1 MNDVVEVANKN
12 VKKIIH
18 KMVITYK
25 DWYEMLPFALPHI
38 RAFSGGTLRLSRM
51 DGDDLERNQSE
62 KQRNNAEKTGGLEEK
77 EEQTCVP
84 LFSSQ
89 RNRVGYEQ
97 KRRKRTTSRGTNRNK
112 KEEDEGTRKA
122 ETEEREQCW
131 WNSPSTPPSSFAKQ
145 QIPITEEEGENR
157 ERPGERGL
165 IDRREETSSGQS

>member
-38 RAFSGGTLRLSRM
+38 K
-51 DGDDLERNQSE
+51 RNRSE

-89 RNRVGYEQ
+89 RNRGGHEQ
-97 KRRKRTTSRGTNRNK
+97 KRRKRTTSRGTNRNR

-131 WNSPSTPPSSFAKQ
+131 WNSPFTPPSSFAKQ